1 MRLSSHPGG
10 KRVGGGDIVAAGA
23 GVGVARVDP
32 DEETGGATALGGGG
46 AGDRVAGGVGR
57 EGGGGL

>member
-10 KRVGGGDIVAAGA
+10 KRVGGDIVAGA

-32 DEETGGATALGGGG
+32 DEETGGTVLGGGG
-46 AGDRVAGGVGR
+46 AGDRVAGDPLVG
-57 EGGGGL
+57 